1 MHGRSTYYARTK
13 GADAILLIAAV
24 LPDLD
29 IKYMIKICKML
40 GLATLVEIHNEREMD
55 LVLGIEGVELI
66 GINNRNLETFEVDI
80 SNTKKLLEGERG
92 QKIREKDNIISG
104 PFTGLMTIH

>member
-40 GLATLVEIHNEREMD
+40 GLATLVEKHLRLI
-55 LVLGIEGVELI
+55 LVTQ
-66 GINNRNLETFEVDI
+66 RNSLKESVAKR
-80 SNTKKLLEGERG
+80 SVR
-92 QKIREKDNIISG
+92 KI
-104 PFTGLMTIH
+104 TL